1 MKRTRADLEKQI
13 HEFYVF
19 EVDRNPVACVAM
31 HQYPEQQKAELASVF
46 VDDRYAN
53 QGIGVKLISYVE
65 NLARNKKFAELFC
78 LSTQA
83 VNYFVQKAGFR
94 LGTPDDLP
102 PLRRERYEQNGRRS
116 QVLVK
121 SLQ

>member
-1 MKRTRADLEKQI
+1 L
-13 HEFYVF
+13 
-19 EVDRNPVACVAM
+19 
-31 HQYPEQQKAELASVF
+31 HQYPEQNKAELASIF

-53 QGIGVKLISYVE
+53 QGIGVKLISYLE
-65 NLARNKKFAELFC
+65 NLARQKKYAELFC

-102 PLRRERYEQNGRRS
+102 PARRERYDQHGRRS
-116 QVLVK
+116 AVLVK
-121 SLQ
+121 SLVPETAKG

>member
-1 MKRTRADLEKQI
+1 M
-13 HEFYVF
+13 
-19 EVDRNPVACVAM
+19 
-31 HQYPEQQKAELASVF
+31 
-46 VDDRYAN
+46 
-53 QGIGVKLISYVE
+53 KLISYVE